1 MRKKKKK
8 NNKLNK
14 TKKIIIN
21 AFLFLFI
28 NIFVFCT
35 FSLGMV
41 YYGPFTLTRDF
52 IVTTAMRTMTHQ
64 YFATMFLS
72 QGKIDKILDKY
83 KVDVTGKVSDEKA
96 IATFKPTVEDDKIEY
111 IDVSNGKYKAHLLII
126 NNPNRVI
133 MGVAPSIGKCG
144 MKLDEMVKSYDAVG
158 GINAGGFQD
167 DNGVGNGGTPQGLLI
182 SNNKVISGKEGRKYD
197 LIGFNDESKLILG
210 QFTLEE
216 ARKKKIRDA
225 ATFEPFLIVNG
236 EPLIKEGRS
245 SPDLQ
250 PRTIIGQRQD
260 GAVLMLVID
269 GRQPLYSIGA
279 TLKEAQDIMLK
290 YGAFN
295 AANLDGGASTT
306 MVYNGKI
313 INKPSSIHGP
323 RYLPSAF
330 IIKSAEGS
338 GKRLQ

>member
-1 MRKKKKK
+1 MGGINVK
-8 NNKLNK
+8 K
-14 TKKIIIN
+14 TKKITKN
-21 AFLFLFI
+21 VLLFILI
-28 NIFVFCT
+28 NIFVFGT

-52 IVTTAMRTMTHQ
+52 IVTTAMRTMNHQ

-72 QGKIDKILDKY
+72 EAKVNEILDKY

-111 IDVSNGKYKAHLLII
+111 VDVSNGKYKAHLLIV
-126 NNPNRVI
+126 NNPNRVV
-133 MGVAPSIGKCG
+133 MGLASSLGKCG
-144 MKLDEMVKSYDAVG
+144 MKLDEIVKSNNAVG
-158 GINAGGFQD
+158 GINAGGFED
-167 DNGVGNGGTPQGLLI
+167 DQGVGNGGTPQGLLI
-182 SNNKVISGKEGRKYD
+182 SNNKVIYGKEGQRYD
-197 LIGFNDESKLILG
+197 VIGFNDESKLILG

-225 ATFEPFLIVNG
+225 ATFEPFLIING
-236 EPLIKEGRS
+236 EPLIKEGKS

-250 PRTIIGQRQD
+250 PRTVIGQRQD

-279 TLKEAQDIMLK
+279 TLKEAQDIMLR
-290 YGAFN
+290 YGAYN

-306 MVYNGKI
+306 MVYNGKM

-330 IIKSAEGS
+330 IIKSADGS
-338 GKRLQ
+338 GKRQQ